1 MRIITY
7 IIVFILSCL
16 LSISSSYCFV
26 QKVDGLEYIVRK
38 ITDAPIDKEVS
49 KRYEMY
55 EIYFE
60 NRSDKAFSIP
70 GYSVDIGVAYAT
82 LEQINSQFKDNS
94 GKKTAVFNIAA
105 GAASIAFGGIAK
117 TVARTATRLNTI
129 NKKQNKKLYGD
140 DIFLSNN
147 KTYII
152 YPGESLS
159 VFLFVDKFQEEGPSS
174 LKFICHDEDSNISH
188 VVINNNLDLRDINAD
203 NSIDKKEN
211 IEIKNEIASPE
222 AQPYK

>member
-1 MRIITY
+1 MRLITQ
-7 IIVFILSCL
+7 ITVFILSYL
-16 LSISSSYCFV
+16 LSINSSYCFV

-38 ITDAPIDKEVS
+38 ITDAPIDKDVS
-49 KRYEMY
+49 KRYELY

-70 GYSVDIGVAYAT
+70 GYSLDLGVAYAT

-94 GKKTAVFNIAA
+94 GKKTAIFNIAA
-105 GAASIAFGGIAK
+105 GAASIAFGGLAK
-117 TVARTATRLNTI
+117 TVARTANRLNTF

-140 DIFLSNN
+140 DIFLSSN

-159 VFLFVDKFQEEGPSS
+159 LFLFVDKFQGEEPSS
-174 LKFICHDEDSNISH
+174 IKFICHDEDVNINH
-188 VVINNNLDLRDINAD
+188 IVINNNLDLRDISAD
-203 NSIDKKEN
+203 NSVDKKEN
-211 IEIKNEIASPE
+211 VEIKNEIASPE
-222 AQPYK
+222 VQPYK